1 MLWFDVEMK
10 RLFKLEF
17 AHGGRL
23 GLRRFAPFS
32 LPPRAIS
39 DNEAKSASCCAE
51 TPFFLYAVDPYESKL
66 STARRHTK
74 NLATLL
80 RDFALIVIR
89 LGFAKVRC
97 FTAKSHTLLTLLLLV
112 NTLIYSV
119 INVFVSV

>member
-1 MLWFDVEMK
+1 M
-10 RLFKLEF
+10 
-17 AHGGRL
+17 

-32 LPPRAIS
+32 FPPRAIS

-80 RDFALIVIR
+80 RDFALVVIR
-89 LGFAKVRC
+89 LE
-97 FTAKSHTLLTLLLLV
+97 TE
-112 NTLIYSV
+112 N
-119 INVFVSV
+119 INVGKGEQRYVDNVIY